1 MIVALVP
8 AHNEEALL
16 PGAIEALQRQTVAV
30 DRIVVVSDNSSDRT
44 PAIARE
50 WGGPVELF
58 ETRHNVDKK
67 SGALNQALLTLDL
80 PDGGIVLVMD
90 ADSRIVPV
98 FVETALGRL
107 SDPTVGAVGGIF
119 LAEEAKSVL
128 GRLQA
133 NEYIRYGRE
142 IGRDDAKARV
152 LTGTA
157 TMARMGTLREVA
169 HARGAGRLPGVGV
182 YRQDALTEDF
192 ELTLAIK
199 HLGYTTVSPRECQVL
214 TEVMEDIPSLWRQ
227 RLRWQQGA
235 VQTLATYGI
244 TKITR
249 SYVLKQAEMALGI
262 VAVLALWLLTAVSIE
277 QGWFEIRPFWLAV
290 GGIFLAERIVSTWR
304 GGWSA
309 RTLSLSIVPE
319 MAFDFFIGAVFI
331 WAWARVALRRDGKW
345 GISTIDAN
353 AQGA

>member
-1 MIVALVP
+1 VIVALVP

-16 PGAIEALQRQTVAV
+16 PGAIDSLRRQTVAI

-50 WGGPVELF
+50 WGGAVELF

-67 SGALNQALLTLDL
+67 SGALNQALLTLNL
-80 PDGGIVLVMD
+80 PDEAIILVMD
-90 ADSRIVPV
+90 ADSGIVPG

-107 SDPTVGAVGGIF
+107 ADPTVGAVGGIF
-119 LAEEAKSVL
+119 LAEEAISVL

-142 IGRDDAKARV
+142 IGRDDARVRV

-157 TMARMGTLREVA
+157 TVARMGTLRQVA
-169 HARGAGRLPGVGV
+169 HARGAGLVPGVGV

-199 HLGYTTVSPRECQVL
+199 HLGYTTVSPKECQVL

-244 TKITR
+244 TRITR
-249 SYVLKQAEMALGI
+249 SYILKQAEMALVI
-262 VAVLALWLLTAVSIE
+262 VAILALWTLLSA
-277 QGWFEIRPFWLAV
+277 
-290 GGIFLAERIVSTWR
+290 
-304 GGWSA
+304 A
-309 RTLSLSIVPE
+309 RTATRLVP
-319 MAFDFFIGAVFI
+319 
-331 WAWARVALRRDGKW
+331 RRE
-345 GISTIDAN
+345 S
-353 AQGA
+353 